1 MVDYKL
7 VANIF
12 TDFMGVYTGKNS
24 MGIRELCQKYAGNT
38 LFLAMI
44 GNLDEAM
51 KLQATVFL
59 RDIYE
64 ILKPYRSRLLADKEW
79 SDVIDKVGEIN
90 KKYKNNVWCRN
101 IILEFLELLE
111 KDDKELRELEEKTE
125 EAA

>member
-12 TDFMGVYTGKNS
+12 GDFTGLYTGKKPV
-24 MGIRELCQKYAGNT
+24 GVRELCQKYEGNT

-44 GNLDEAM
+44 GNLDEAV
-51 KLQATVFL
+51 KVPAPVFL

-64 ILKPYRSRLLADKEW
+64 ILKPYRSRLLEDKEW
-79 SDVIDKVGEIN
+79 EAVVNATGELN
-90 KKYKNNVWCRN
+90 QKYKNNVWCRQ